1 MQAGPYLVGLAS
13 GVSIFA
19 STALAQ
25 TTTKILTVG
34 PGGYKTISAA
44 VSAADNDPDA
54 AIYYDIQVIP
64 GTYTNDFPYVT
75 RPMTIEVHP
84 CCASQQV
91 LLKATKNL
99 PNEKGI
105 ILTVASLTVNGLTFT
120 GAKITNGLG
129 GNGAGI
135 RDQNTGPGATLMVQ
149 NSTFIG
155 NQESIL
161 TGNDPDETITIVNSH
176 FVNNGNSNSSYFQ
189 HGLYVNQAK
198 MLSVSNSLFCGQLIG
213 HDIKSR
219 AAVTMI
225 QNNQLYDGAANSVL
239 GCNAGSTSLAIDVPN
254 GGAVTIS
261 GNQINQGAGSQ
272 NYKMVDY
279 GEEGLAYSYNSF
291 LVSQNNFTSTGTP
304 SATAIYDPSCVPVKL
319 SSDYTKSNDD
329 NMFTGVTAIVDP
341 AGCIAPAPQ

>member
-135 RDQNTGPGATLMVQ
+135 
-149 NSTFIG
+149 
-155 NQESIL
+155 
-161 TGNDPDETITIVNSH
+161 DETITIVNSH